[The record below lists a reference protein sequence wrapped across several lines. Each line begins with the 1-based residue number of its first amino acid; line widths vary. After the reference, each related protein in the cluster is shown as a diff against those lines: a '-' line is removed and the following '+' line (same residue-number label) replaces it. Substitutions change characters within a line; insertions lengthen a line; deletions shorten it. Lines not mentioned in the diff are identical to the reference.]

1 MYRSD
6 NSCLRLHFTPVTSG
20 ARRVPRVPQEM
31 VDMVIDELGRTYQR
45 SALAA
50 CSLTCRDWLPRSK
63 IHIHSSV
70 RIDSC
75 SNIERLTKLYDSHL
89 ARYVRS
95 LSIDACVDGE
105 PAAHPWTDN
114 ARPLLRLFPNVD
126 RLALDAIIWQDLHK
140 DTQKIILEQYPSVSD
155 LWASTCDFA
164 DPCEFVKLLQAF
176 PKLESVRLEGM
187 CWDTSECEKQ
197 LANNGPELRLKWLD
211 VNELCKHPSVVAK
224 WASRYRTSVQIE
236 NIHFSLGCD
245 HPRELDNLLQLAGS
259 SVKTLS
265 LGFFA
270 CTRSFTHM
278 SMTLHPFL
286 NLKYN
291 TSLQSLRLSLRL
303 ESHDQVDMSWFP
315 EILSQLNSNHLTQV
329 TFYVEILFCQQLEWI
344 DWNEVD
350 EFLSQPKLK
359 GLMRVE
365 LCLWR
370 RSSHANFDD
379 NDHDIPIKFKKHLP
393 KLQEHGILYL
403 SQQFN

>member
-1 MYRSD
+1 MPDFAGHHRSYLIR
-6 NSCLRLHFTPVTSG
+6 SRPMPVTSG
-20 ARRVPRVPQEM
+20 AGKTTRVPQEM

-50 CSLTCRDWLPRSK
+50 CSLTCRDWLPRSR

-105 PAAHPWTDN
+105 PVSHPWVDN
-114 ARPLLRLFPNVD
+114 ARPLLSLFHNVD

-140 DTQKIILEQYPSVSD
+140 DTQKTILERYSSVSD

-197 LANNGPELRLKWLD
+197 LANNSPELRLKWLD
-211 VNELCKHPSVVAK
+211 VNELCSYPSVVAK
-224 WASRYRTSVQIE
+224 WASRHRTSVQIE
-236 NIHFSLGCD
+236 NIHFSWGCD
-245 HPRELDNLLQLAGS
+245 NPGDLNMLLQLAGP

-265 LGFFA
+265 LNLSDSTQGSMSPSGMVA
-270 CTRSFTHM
+270 PLWCRANERS
-278 SMTLHPFL
+278 
-286 NLKYN
+286 N
-291 TSLQSLRLSLRL
+291 
-303 ESHDQVDMSWFP
+303 
-315 EILSQLNSNHLTQV
+315 
-329 TFYVEILFCQQLEWI
+329 
-344 DWNEVD
+344 
-350 EFLSQPKLK
+350 
-359 GLMRVE
+359 
-365 LCLWR
+365 
-370 RSSHANFDD
+370 
-379 NDHDIPIKFKKHLP
+379 
-393 KLQEHGILYL
+393 
-403 SQQFN
+403 